1 MLFEMWISIITSW
14 ILFTYSYANKN
25 FYKGHELIR
34 VLPKTNEHLQLI
46 RYFEDNYGVDR
57 WSEVLQINRDI
68 KMSLPQK
75 QVSKIKKLCKQH
87 GIDVTILNND
97 LDELIKKSDYI
108 SKQHK
113 NRTRRSIKDRI
124 PHHLTDYLTYQQIFL
139 FLNEQHNRS
148 LSSKNFTSLF
158 SIGKTYENRSIWAIR
173 IGKPSARRNIIM
185 DCGIHAREFIS
196 PSTCLYMIDKL
207 IDEVNNRRPSILS
220 IFNIYIIPL
229 LNPDGYEY
237 AQTERRMWRKNRS
250 PNSYYYGLNPN
261 CMGVDLNRNF
271 GYHWMENGASTNP
284 CSETYAGP
292 RPDSELET
300 QSLQKFIKKS
310 SQRWD
315 AYLTFHSYG
324 QYWIYPWGFAL
335 HMPDDYIELKRKAQ
349 IGSEALKRV
358 NGTSYK
364 IGSAANLLYESAGG
378 SDDWAKGVGQIKYVY
393 TVELRPSDDMN
404 DAHAHFAF
412 MLPSTFI
419 EPVGQETYV
428 GVKEFLR
435 SLITSRRQKSS
446 SKNIYES

>member
-1 MLFEMWISIITSW
+1 MLLSVWRSIIINSW
-14 ILFTYSYANKN
+14 ILFLYCYANN
-25 FYKGHELIR
+25 HFYKGYEVVR

-46 RYFEDNYGVDR
+46 RHFEDNYGVDR
-57 WSEVLQINRDI
+57 WSEVLTINRDV
-68 KMSLPQK
+68 KMSLPRK
-75 QVSKIKKLCKQH
+75 QATKIKKLFKQH
-87 GIDVTILNND
+87 GIDVKILHND
-97 LDELIKKSDYI
+97 LEKLIQKSDDI

-113 NRTRRSIKDRI
+113 IRTKRLTVNIASSHLTGYLRYQEIVEFLKEQHRRSPPLR
-124 PHHLTDYLTYQQIFL
+124 
-139 FLNEQHNRS
+139 
-148 LSSKNFTSLF
+148 NFTSLF
-158 SIGKTYENRSIWAIR
+158 SIGSTHENRSIWTIR
-173 IGKPSARRNIIM
+173 IGKPSARRNILI

-207 IDEVNNRRPSILS
+207 IGEVNNGRVSLLS
-220 IFNIYIIPL
+220 VFNIYIIPL

-237 AQTERRMWRKNRS
+237 AQTERRMWRKNRAL
-250 PNSYYYGLNPN
+250 NGYYHNPDSK
-261 CMGVDLNRNF
+261 CIGVDLNRNF

-292 RPDSELET
+292 HQDSEPET
-300 QSLQKFIKKS
+300 RSLQRFIKQS
-310 SQRWD
+310 SRHWD

-335 HMPDDYIELKRKAQ
+335 HMPDDYIELNNKAT

-358 NGTSYK
+358 NGTLYK

-404 DAHAHFAF
+404 DEHAHFAF
-412 MLPSTFI
+412 MLPETFI

-428 GVKEFLR
+428 GVKGFLR
-435 SLITSRRQKSS
+435 SLITSRSQKSL
-446 SKNIYES
+446 SKNKY